1 MARLSHE
8 PPLALGIL
16 VLLVCFQ
23 CCRLTLCPPLPGR
36 CTHWSFVD
44 NNCLFVCLFFL
55 SVPQYLHCHLDSP
68 GCVPGDLLRTASS
81 TCPPNPS
88 EVRTPTLASCV
99 VSSQPTLQWWLHLWK
114 DMINVC
120 LPHVMRVWGNVCSH
134 LCICGT
140 EYRTFRCSVNV
151 CWMKK

>member
-8 PPLALGIL
+8 PPLTLGIQFCWSASSVADSL
-16 VLLVCFQ
+16 CVLHCQADAHTGPL
-23 CCRLTLCPPLPGR
+23 LTII
-36 CTHWSFVD
+36 
-44 NNCLFVCLFFL
+44 VCLFFL

-120 LPHVMRVWGNVCSH
+120 LPMSQECEAMSVLTFVSVALSIGH
-134 LCICGT
+134 LD
-140 EYRTFRCSVNV
+140 VQ
-151 CWMKK
+151 